1 MNKMKKMKK
10 VIFSILSIVVVL
22 VILVFSLRIYNDYK
36 CKDTNALKSPEYYKD
51 VTNISLYPTDIDGVD
66 VTYVDEGRM
75 QGFRFVPKEKSH
87 KGLVICF
94 GGSEG
99 SPNFETAKR
108 LAEEGYET
116 FALFMFGMKNQEQ
129 TLRKIPLEQFE
140 DVIDY
145 INKNIKDN
153 KPISVLGA
161 SKGAEYALNLASKYS
176 EIDNLIL
183 IAPSSYN
190 FAGLDFKDYG
200 SSWTYKGKELPY
212 IDIKKSSFSSFLKNI
227 IVPTIIKSPISYKET
242 YKSAIEQDSSSQEK
256 LIPVKNVKANI
267 LMIAGE
273 DDLMWDSFAMAK
285 KIKDQNPKAKI
296 YSYKGAGHI
305 FAGNGVLNLGK
316 IRIATGGT
324 TESNDKAE
332 SESRKTI
339 DAFLKENHK

>member
-1 MNKMKKMKK
+1 MKK
-10 VIFSILSIVVVL
+10 VFFRIFLVVIV
-22 VILVFSLRIYNDYK
+22 IIALVFILRIYNDKKYK
-36 CKDTNALKSPEYYKD
+36 DINSLNFPEYYKD

-66 VTYVDEGRM
+66 VTYVDEGKM
-75 QGFRFVPKEKSH
+75 QGFRFVPMEKSH
-87 KGLVICF
+87 KGLVICY

-99 SPNFETAKR
+99 SPNFENAEILAK
-108 LAEEGYET
+108 EGYET

-140 DVIDY
+140 DVINY

-161 SKGAEYALNLASKYS
+161 SKGAEYALNLASKYP

-183 IAPSSYN
+183 IAPSAYN
-190 FAGLDFKDYG
+190 FAGLDFNDYG

-227 IVPTIIKSPISYKET
+227 LVPAIIKSPISFKDT
-242 YKSAIEQDSSSQEK
+242 YNSAIEKDSSSQEK

-273 DDLMWDSFAMAK
+273 DDLMWDSLAMAK
-285 KIKDQNPKAKI
+285 KIKDQNPNAKI
-296 YSYKGAGHI
+296 YPYKGAGHI

-316 IRIATGGT
+316 IIIATGGT
-324 TESNDKAE
+324 TESNEKAR

>member
-1 MNKMKKMKK
+1 MKKIFFR
-10 VIFSILSIVVVL
+10 IFSIVIILVVL
-22 VILVFSLRIYNDYK
+22 VFILRIYNDHKYK
-36 CKDTNALKSPEYYKD
+36 DNNAFKFPEYYKD

-94 GGSEG
+94 GGSDG
-99 SPNFETAKR
+99 GPNFETAKR

-140 DVIDY
+140 DVISY

-190 FAGLDFKDYG
+190 FAGLDFEDYG
-200 SSWTYKGKELPY
+200 SSWTYKGEELPY
-212 IDIKKSSFSSFLKNI
+212 IDIKKSSFNSFLKNI
-227 IVPTIIKSPISYKET
+227 IVPAIIKSPISFKET
-242 YKSAIEQDSSSQEK
+242 YNSAIEKDSTSQEK
-256 LIPVKNVKANI
+256 LIPVKDVKANI
-267 LMIAGE
+267 LMIVGE
-273 DDLMWDSFAMAK
+273 DDLMWDSLAMAN
-285 KIKDQNPKAKI
+285 KIKEQNPKAKS

-305 FAGNGVLNLGK
+305 FAGNGILNLGK
-316 IRIATGGT
+316 IRVATGGT
-324 TESNDKAE
+324 AEGNEKAK

-339 DAFLKENHK
+339 DDFLKENHK

>member
-1 MNKMKKMKK
+1 MKK
-10 VIFSILSIVVVL
+10 IFFRILSIAIIL
-22 VILVFSLRIYNDYK
+22 LALVFILRIYNDHKYK
-36 CKDTNALKSPEYYKD
+36 EVNTLKLPGYYKD
-51 VTNISLYPTDIDGVD
+51 VTDISLYPTDIDGVD
-66 VTYVDEGRM
+66 VTYLDEGRM

-94 GGSEG
+94 GGSDG

-108 LAEEGYET
+108 LAKEGYET
-116 FALFMFGMKNQEQ
+116 FALFMYGMKNQEQ

-140 DVIDY
+140 DVINY

-161 SKGAEYALNLASKYS
+161 SKGAEYALNLACKYP

-212 IDIKKSSFSSFLKNI
+212 IDIKKSSFNSFLKNI
-227 IVPTIIKSPISYKET
+227 IVPNIIKSPISYKET
-242 YKSAIEQDSSSQEK
+242 YNSAIEKDSSSQEK
-256 LIPVKNVKANI
+256 LIPVKDVKANI
-267 LMIAGE
+267 LMIVGE
-273 DDLMWDSFAMAK
+273 DDLMWDSLAMAD
-285 KIKDQNPKAKI
+285 KIKEQNPKAKI
-296 YSYKGAGHI
+296 YSYKEAGHI
-305 FAGNGVLNLGK
+305 FASNGVLNLGK

>member
-1 MNKMKKMKK
+1 MKK
-10 VIFSILSIVVVL
+10 VFFRIFFVV
-22 VILVFSLRIYNDYK
+22 IIIIALVFILRIYNDKKYK
-36 CKDTNALKSPEYYKD
+36 DINTLNFPEYYKD

-66 VTYVDEGRM
+66 VTYVDEGKM

-87 KGLVICF
+87 KGLVICY

-99 SPNFETAKR
+99 SPNFENAEILAK
-108 LAEEGYET
+108 EGYET

-140 DVIDY
+140 DVINY

-161 SKGAEYALNLASKYS
+161 SKGAEYALNLASKYP

-183 IAPSSYN
+183 IAPSAYN

-200 SSWTYKGKELPY
+200 SSWTYKGEELPY
-212 IDIKKSSFSSFLKNI
+212 IDIKKSSFNSFLKKI
-227 IVPTIIKSPISYKET
+227 IVPAIIKSPISFKDT
-242 YKSAIEQDSSSQEK
+242 YNSAIEKDSSSQEK

-273 DDLMWDSFAMAK
+273 DDLMWDSLAMAK
-285 KIKDQNPKAKI
+285 KIKDQNPNAKI
-296 YSYKGAGHI
+296 YPYKGAGHI

-316 IRIATGGT
+316 IIIATGGT
-324 TESNDKAE
+324 TESNEKAR

>member
-1 MNKMKKMKK
+1 MKKIFFR
-10 VIFSILSIVVVL
+10 IFSIVIILVVL
-22 VILVFSLRIYNDYK
+22 VFILRIYNDHKYK
-36 CKDTNALKSPEYYKD
+36 DNNAFKFPEYYKD

-94 GGSEG
+94 GGSDG
-99 SPNFETAKR
+99 GPNFETAKR

-140 DVIDY
+140 DVISY
-145 INKNIKDN
+145 INENIKDN
-153 KPISVLGA
+153 KPISVVAA
-161 SKGAEYALNLASKYS
+161 SKGAEYALNLASKYP

-183 IAPSSYN
+183 MAPSSYN

-200 SSWTYKGKELPY
+200 SSWTYKGEELPY
-212 IDIKKSSFSSFLKNI
+212 IDIKKSSFNSFLKNI
-227 IVPTIIKSPISYKET
+227 IVPSIIKSPISFKET
-242 YKSAIEQDSSSQEK
+242 YNSAIEKDSTSKEK
-256 LIPVKNVKANI
+256 LIPAKDVKANI
-267 LMIAGE
+267 LMIVGE
-273 DDLMWDSFAMAK
+273 DDFMWDSLAMAN
-285 KIKDQNPKAKI
+285 KIKEQNPKAKI

-305 FAGNGVLNLGK
+305 FAGNGVLDLGK
-316 IRIATGGT
+316 IRVATGGT
-324 TESNDKAE
+324 AEGNEKAK

-339 DAFLKENHK
+339 DDFLKENHK

>member
-1 MNKMKKMKK
+1 MKKIFFR
-10 VIFSILSIVVVL
+10 IFSIAIILVVL
-22 VILVFSLRIYNDYK
+22 VFILRIYNDHKYK
-36 CKDTNALKSPEYYKD
+36 DNNALKFPEYYKD
-51 VTNISLYPTDIDGVD
+51 VTDISLYPTDIDGVD

-94 GGSEG
+94 GGSDG
-99 SPNFETAKR
+99 GPNFETAKR

-129 TLRKIPLEQFE
+129 SLTKIPLEQFE
-140 DVIDY
+140 DLISY

-161 SKGAEYALNLASKYS
+161 SKGAEYALNLASKYP

-183 IAPSSYN
+183 YAPSSYN
-190 FAGLDFKDYG
+190 FAGLDFKNYG

-212 IDIKKSSFSSFLKNI
+212 IDIKKSSFKSFLKNI
-227 IVPTIIKSPISYKET
+227 IGPALIKSPISFKET
-242 YKSAIEQDSSSQEK
+242 YNSAIEKDSSSQEK
-256 LIPVKNVKANI
+256 LIPVKDVKANI
-267 LMIAGE
+267 LMIVGE
-273 DDLMWDSFAMAK
+273 DDLMWDSLAMAN
-285 KIKDQNPKAKI
+285 KIKEQNPKARI

-305 FAGNGVLNLGK
+305 FAGNGIINLGK
-316 IRIATGGT
+316 ARIATGGSS
-324 TESNDKAE
+324 ESNEEARN
-332 SESRKTI
+332 ESRKTI

>member
-1 MNKMKKMKK
+1 MQKIFFR
-10 VIFSILSIVVVL
+10 IFSI
-22 VILVFSLRIYNDYK
+22 VIILLALVFILRIYNDHKYK
-36 CKDTNALKSPEYYKD
+36 DSNNLKLPKYYKD
-51 VTNISLYPTDIDGVD
+51 VNDISLYPIDTDGVD

-75 QGFRFVPKEKSH
+75 QGFRFVPKEKLH
-87 KGLVICF
+87 KGLVSCF
-94 GGSEG
+94 GGSDG
-99 SPNFETAKR
+99 SPNFDNAKR

-116 FALFMFGMKNQEQ
+116 FALFMYGMRNQEQ
-129 TLRKIPLEQFE
+129 TLRRIPLEQFE
-140 DVIDY
+140 DVINY
-145 INKNIKDN
+145 INKNVKDN
-153 KPISVLGA
+153 KPISILAA
-161 SKGAEYALNLASKYS
+161 SKGSEYALNLASKYH
-176 EIDNLIL
+176 EIDNLVL

-200 SSWTYKGKELPY
+200 SSWTYKGKQLPY
-212 IDIKKSSFSSFLKNI
+212 IDIKKSSFNSFLKNI
-227 IVPTIIKSPISYKET
+227 IVPTIIKSPISYKES

-267 LMIAGE
+267 LMMAGE

-285 KIKDQNPKAKI
+285 KIKEQNPNAKI

-305 FAGNGVLNLGK
+305 FAGNGVLNLGR

-324 TESNDKAE
+324 IESNDKAR

>member
-1 MNKMKKMKK
+1 MKK
-10 VIFSILSIVVVL
+10 VFFRIFLVVIV
-22 VILVFSLRIYNDYK
+22 IIALVFILRIYNDKKYK
-36 CKDTNALKSPEYYKD
+36 DINSLNFPEYYKD

-66 VTYVDEGRM
+66 VTYVDEGKM
-75 QGFRFVPKEKSH
+75 QGFRFVPMEKSH
-87 KGLVICF
+87 KGLVICY

-99 SPNFETAKR
+99 SPNFENAEILAK
-108 LAEEGYET
+108 EGYET
-116 FALFMFGMKNQEQ
+116 FALFIFGMKNQEQ

-140 DVIDY
+140 DLISY

-153 KPISVLGA
+153 KPISILAA
-161 SKGAEYALNLASKYS
+161 SKGAEYALNLASKYP

-183 IAPSSYN
+183 IAPSAYN
-190 FAGLDFKDYG
+190 FAGLDFNDYG

-227 IVPTIIKSPISYKET
+227 LVPAIIKSPISFKDT
-242 YKSAIEQDSSSQEK
+242 YNSAIEKDSSSQEK

-273 DDLMWDSFAMAK
+273 DDLMWDSLAMAK
-285 KIKDQNPKAKI
+285 KIKDQNPNAKI
-296 YSYKGAGHI
+296 YPYKGAGHI

-316 IRIATGGT
+316 IIIATGGT
-324 TESNDKAE
+324 TESNEKAR

>member
-1 MNKMKKMKK
+1 MKKIFFS
-10 VIFSILSIVVVL
+10 IFSFVIILL
-22 VILVFSLRIYNDYK
+22 ALVFILRIYNDHKYK
-36 CKDTNALKSPEYYKD
+36 DNNALKFPEYYKD
-51 VTNISLYPTDIDGVD
+51 VTNIRLYPTDIDGVD

-108 LAEEGYET
+108 LAKEGYET
-116 FALFMFGMKNQEQ
+116 FALFMFGMKNQEK
-129 TLRKIPLEQFE
+129 TLKKIPLEQFE
-140 DVIDY
+140 DVINY

-161 SKGAEYALNLASKYS
+161 SKGAEYALNLASKYP

-183 IAPSSYN
+183 ISPSSYN

-200 SSWTYKGKELPY
+200 SSWSYKGKELPY
-212 IDIKKSSFSSFLKNI
+212 IDIKKSSLTSSLKNVI
-227 IVPTIIKSPISYKET
+227 GPAIIKSPISYKET
-242 YKSAIEQDSSSQEK
+242 YNSAIEKDLSSKEK
-256 LIPVKNVKANI
+256 LIPVKDIKANI
-267 LMIAGE
+267 LMIVGE
-273 DDLMWDSFAMAK
+273 DDMMWDSLAMAN
-285 KIKDQNPKAKI
+285 KIKEQNPKAKI

-316 IRIATGGT
+316 IIIATGGT
-324 TESNDKAE
+324 SESNGKAK
-332 SESRKTI
+332 SESRKII
-339 DAFLKENHK
+339 DDFLKENHK